1 MSDSLIQ
8 IRGLS
13 FSHGE
18 RLLYDNISLDIPKGK
33 ITALMG
39 PSGIGK
45 TTLLRLIGGQIK
57 PDQGQILFD
66 GVDIPQLK
74 RRELYDIRKRM
85 SMLFQSG
92 ALFSGISVFD
102 NVAYPLREHTRLPEE
117 IIRTLVLMKLESVGL
132 RGAAAMMPSQLS
144 GGMAHHT

>member
-57 PDQGQILFD
+57 PDQGRSCLT
-66 GVDIPQLK
+66 
-74 RRELYDIRKRM
+74 ELIYR
-85 SMLFQSG
+85 
-92 ALFSGISVFD
+92 
-102 NVAYPLREHTRLPEE
+102 N
-117 IIRTLVLMKLESVGL
+117 
-132 RGAAAMMPSQLS
+132 
-144 GGMAHHT
+144 